1 MKNKIIKLYKNKFVR
16 NVIILASGA
25 AGAQAIAMILSP
37 IITRMYGPEAYGIMG
52 TFTSIISIIAP
63 VAALTYPISIV
74 LPKNDSN
81 AKGII
86 RLSLIIT
93 LLISITSLLIIILF
107 NKKIVEI
114 FNINEIVHYMYLIAL
129 VIIFGGLMEVSE
141 QWLIRTQQFAVNAK
155 VTILQALIINGSKIG
170 IGLFYPFASVLV
182 ILNVLAN
189 GLKATMM
196 IVFAK
201 KSTYRNKDDDK
212 SEKEKNIKRLTRVY
226 YDFHFYR
233 VHETFLNT
241 LSNSLPI
248 LMLSAFFGP
257 ASAGFYS
264 IGRNVLSM
272 PSRLIGKSVED
283 VFYPRIATAANN
295 NENITKL
302 IIKATLA
309 LGFVG
314 ILPYGLIIAFGP
326 YIFSLVFG
334 SEWIIAGEYA
344 RWIALWS
351 FFAFI
356 NRPSVRSLPVLSA
369 QRFHLIYTVFMLV
382 TRLGVLALGYY
393 IFASDIIAVA
403 LFGITGAILNF
414 GLIAI
419 TLRISINNKNKRI

>member
-63 VAALTYPISIV
+63 VAALTYPIAIV

-114 FNINEIVHYMYLIAL
+114 FNINEIVHYMYLIPL

-212 SEKEKNIKRLTRVY
+212 SEKEKNIKRLAREY
-226 YDFHFYR
+226 YDFPLYR
-233 VHETFLNT
+233 APETFLNAI
-241 LSNSLPI
+241 SNSLPI
-248 LMLSAFFGP
+248 LMLAAFFGP

-264 IGRNVLSM
+264 IGRTVLSM
-272 PSRLIGKSVED
+272 PSRLIGKSVGD

-351 FFAFI
+351 FFAFM